1 MNKGK
6 KGEQLRKIRSYVLRS
21 KGLSPLQ
28 SQAFLTYSHL
38 LLRQEEIHSELQD
51 IFPIQR
57 PIIVDIGF
65 GTGEGTIEIAKNH
78 PENNYIGIEVYRP
91 GIGRL
96 LHKTG
101 TAGLDNIRI
110 IEGDAE
116 EILKEGNILGESIYG
131 FHLFFPD
138 PWPKKRHHKRRLIKD
153 DFVQVLSNKLM
164 ENGYI
169 YVVTDWKNYA
179 DQVYSVFEN
188 TPSLA
193 KDEWSPDFSRPVTKF
208 EKKGRE
214 KNHRIYEFYYRKT
227 KKK

>member
-1 MNKGK
+1 LNKEKKGK
-6 KGEQLRKIRSYVLRS
+6 ELRKIRSYVLRS

-28 SQAFLTYSHL
+28 SQAFVTYSHL
-38 LLRQEEIHSELQD
+38 LLRQEEIPYELED

-65 GTGEGTIEIAKNH
+65 GTGEATFEIARNH

-96 LHKTG
+96 LHETG
-101 TAGLDNIRI
+101 TAELDNIRI

-116 EILKEGNILGESIYG
+116 EIFNKGNIPGERIYG

-153 DFVQVLSNKLM
+153 DFVQILSNKLM

-188 TPSLA
+188 TPSLE
-193 KDEWSPDFSRPVTKF
+193 KDEGPIAFSRPVTKF
-208 EKKGRE
+208 ERKGRE
-214 KNHRIYEFYYRKT
+214 KDHRIYEFYYRKT
-227 KKK
+227 KKQ